1 MKDMAIAYYEW
12 SQEIT
17 YDRNTY
23 KFVKGKGKDLIR
35 TRGGELY
42 APDEWVKKIFTFVKA
57 NDLEDLYLQIKE
69 YVHRTCPWV
78 KQSDEVQY
86 ALDCLLH
93 ESYLK
98 WDDFC
103 YQERL
108 KI

>member
-1 MKDMAIAYYEW
+1 MRDLAIAYHEW

-23 KFVKGKGKDLIR
+23 KFIKGKGKDYIR

-42 APDEWVKKIFTFVKA
+42 TPDEWISKAFEYVKEH
-57 NDLEDLYLQIKE
+57 DLGDLYIQVKE
-69 YVHRTCPWV
+69 YVIHNHLWQKNNAT
-78 KQSDEVQY
+78 EH

-93 ESYLK
+93 ESYK
-98 WDDFC
+98 HWDDFN
-103 YQERL
+103 YQERM